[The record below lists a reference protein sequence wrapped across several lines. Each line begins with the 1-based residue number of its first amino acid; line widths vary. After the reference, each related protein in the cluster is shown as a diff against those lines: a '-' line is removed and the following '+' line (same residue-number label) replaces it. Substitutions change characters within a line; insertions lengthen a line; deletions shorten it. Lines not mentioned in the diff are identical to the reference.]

1 MQTQDHGRNG
11 EADRSEVCFLV
22 RALAGGGAQRDAVLL
37 ANGLAGQGLATTIA
51 TLDAEGPLRGLVD
64 SRVRLIDL
72 GRGKRRRLALA
83 APAIARLLRWERPRV
98 LVASEASGNA
108 LAVAATRLVPPAER
122 PRLVLREVASPLA
135 ARRHDPHW
143 QNRLGYLV
151 APFVYARADL
161 VVTVSE
167 GARAEL
173 VARFGQDPARV
184 VNLGTNAVLT
194 DLDRPAPCTREPGLV
209 VNVARLSPEKDHE
222 TLLLAF
228 ASLLRTHPARLV
240 IVGGGRER
248 KRIGETIALLGL
260 SDRVTL
266 AGFLADPAPLVA
278 RAALF
283 VSASRYEGLGNAL
296 IEAMALGVPV
306 VATDAPHGP
315 REILLGGRLGA
326 LVPVGD
332 AEALADAMAAALDA
346 PLPAQVL
353 RARAADFTV
362 ERAALRFAGLLR
374 ERGLLP
380 PPLAR
385 PHPESVDG

>member
-1 MQTQDHGRNG
+1 MLAHDYTATREAAGRT
-11 EADRSEVCFLV
+11 EVCFFV

-37 ANGLAGQGLATTIA
+37 ANGLAGQGIA
-51 TLDAEGPLRGLVD
+51 TAIVTLEAEGPLRALVGPG
-64 SRVRLIDL
+64 VRLVDL
-72 GRGKRRRLALA
+72 GRGRRLRMALA
-83 APAIARLLRWERPRV
+83 APAIARFLRQERPRV
-98 LVASEASGNA
+98 LVASEASGNV
-108 LAVAATRLVPPAER
+108 LAVAATRHVPPGER

-143 QNRLGYLV
+143 QNRLGYWL
-151 APFVYARADL
+151 APLAYAQADL
-161 VVTVSE
+161 VVTLSE

-173 VARFGQDPARV
+173 IGRFGQTRERV

-194 DLDRPAPCTREPGLV
+194 QLGRPAPRRREAGLI

-222 TLLLAF
+222 TLLRAF
-228 ASLLRTHPARLV
+228 ASLLGTHPARLV
-240 IVGGGRER
+240 IVGDGRER
-248 KRIGETIALLGL
+248 ARIEESIAMLGL
-260 SDRVTL
+260 AGRVTL
-266 AGFLADPAPLVA
+266 AGYLPDPASVLA
-278 RAALF
+278 RASLF
-283 VSASRYEGLGNAL
+283 VSASRHEGLGNAL

-332 AEALADAMAAALDA
+332 AEALADAMAAALDT
-346 PLPAQVL
+346 PVPAQAL

-362 ERAALRFAGLLR
+362 ERAAARFAGLLR

-380 PPLAR
+380 SPFSPALA
-385 PHPESVDG
+385 